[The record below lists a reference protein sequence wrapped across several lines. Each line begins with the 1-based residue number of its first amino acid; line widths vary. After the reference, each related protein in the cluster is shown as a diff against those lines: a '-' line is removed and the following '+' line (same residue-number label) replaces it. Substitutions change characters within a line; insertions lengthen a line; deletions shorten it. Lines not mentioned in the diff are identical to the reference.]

1 MLEKSIKKKQ
11 ESAEKNY
18 EDNLKIGLQTKF
30 RTTAIERLDR
40 AKQLSVK
47 EKRAS
52 LQNSMR
58 SMKQEIKFA
67 ESIQQIKMNFISK
80 KAEEAKANNEQD
92 FLRGLSAR

>member
-18 EDNLKIGLQTKF
+18 EVNLKIGLQTKF

-80 KAEEAKANNEQD
+80 KAEEVKANNEQD

>member
-18 EDNLKIGLQTKF
+18 EDNLKIGQQTKF

>member
-18 EDNLKIGLQTKF
+18 EDNLKIGQQTKF

-80 KAEEAKANNEQD
+80 KAEEAKAINEQD

>member
-80 KAEEAKANNEQD
+80 KAQEAKANNEQD